1 MILFNALFPPQPI
14 PTTLIL
20 APGVIGGSVISCIV
34 MINFQIE
41 NKSLKLCV

>member
-1 MILFNALFPPQPI
+1 MILFKALFPPQPI

-34 MINFQIE
+34 MINFRIGLR
-41 NKSLKLCV
+41 SAVRL